1 MDISGISTSLNTGGA
16 SARSLGPAESI
27 RTHDRAEREA
37 PLQQVRGGRGRRG
50 LALGALRQEL
60 RMTLRAHYHARFSSS
75 NNAYAGPR
83 EAASSDDV
91 AQEALGAA
99 KQLVAESPA
108 KASKAL
114 ISFRARVQ
122 ETASYVRETVG
133 VENDDVDEIDNVVAK
148 VDKGL
153 DELEDK
159 VANNRESSAS
169 VLAVDT
175 RSKQRSTI
183 RIRTQEGDVVKLSLK
198 RVETMSAKDVAEND
212 GEMSVTSTEVA
223 VSSRSRMKLSV
234 EGDLNE
240 SELSAIQNVFAQAE
254 MIADEFFG
262 GDIGAAFNVAQGFE
276 FDTEQLARVNM
287 KFRMREVSNIA
298 YSETIRRTPLAQ
310 PEAPVVPAP
319 FVSAPSGPQPVVS
332 RPVAAPVIETPSEI
346 DTQPVVEADGAD
358 GPVAERPALP
368 DPVAAPEASALE
380 SFFDTLS
387 AFLRSVGEGFE
398 GSASE
403 YSFRFHY
410 AESFKLEMLKVVLNA
425 TAPGDVMHAAEN
437 ASTVID
443 SINETA
449 AESA

>member
-1 MDISGISTSLNTGGA
+1 MDISGISTSLNTGGPN
-16 SARSLGPAESI
+16 ARSLGPAESI

-37 PLQQVRGGRGRRG
+37 PLQQVRGVRGRRG
-50 LALGALRQEL
+50 LALGVLKQEL
-60 RMTLRAHYHARFSSS
+60 RMTLRAHFHARFAST

-83 EAASSDDV
+83 EAATSDDV
-91 AQEALGAA
+91 AEEALGAA

-153 DELEDK
+153 DELEGK

-175 RSKQRSTI
+175 RSKQRSSI
-183 RIRTQEGDVVKLSLK
+183 QIRTQEGDVVKFSLK
-198 RVETMSAKDVAEND
+198 RVESMSATDVAKSD
-212 GEMSVTSTEVA
+212 GEMRVTSTEVA
-223 VSSRSRMKLSV
+223 VSSRSRMKMSV

-287 KFRMREVSNIA
+287 KFRMREITNVA
-298 YSETIRRTPLAQ
+298 YSETIRRTPIAG
-310 PEAPVVPAP
+310 PEAPVVTTPVAP
-319 FVSAPSGPQPVVS
+319 EPIVS
-332 RPVAAPVIETPSEI
+332 RPVATPVDETPPEL
-346 DTQPVVEADGAD
+346 DTQPVVEADATD
-358 GPVAERPALP
+358 GPVAEQPALP
-368 DPVAAPEASALE
+368 DPVVAPEVSALE

-403 YSFRFHY
+403 SSFRFHY
-410 AESFKLEMLKVVLNA
+410 TESFKLEILKVVLNT

-437 ASTVID
+437 ASTMID